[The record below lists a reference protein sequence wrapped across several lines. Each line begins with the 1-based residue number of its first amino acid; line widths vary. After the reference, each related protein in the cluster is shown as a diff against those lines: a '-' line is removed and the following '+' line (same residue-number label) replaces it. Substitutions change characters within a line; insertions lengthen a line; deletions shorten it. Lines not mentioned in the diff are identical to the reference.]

1 MSSNSTISIVSPLS
15 IELSSFLFLF
25 STSFPCPPTP
35 LSTRNIMMC
44 WGLGV
49 GCKVAIADLAKY
61 PLEFY
66 CISFFL
72 VAKRILIV
80 KTCYFLMFLSQSL
93 TIGAKCCQLKIAH
106 CQPSCILVRRIY
118 GLTFNSTG
126 CKVTSHSPF
135 AHLLL
140 RCALSISSGGSSKIV
155 YFLLSP
161 PCFP

>member
-1 MSSNSTISIVSPLS
+1 MLFQSLS
-15 IELSSFLFLF
+15 CLPTPQFLSSLPSQLSCLLLFLFLF

-126 CKVTSHSPF
+126 CKVT
-135 AHLLL
+135 
-140 RCALSISSGGSSKIV
+140 
-155 YFLLSP
+155 
-161 PCFP
+161 